1 MNGKSRLKMS
11 GSVRWWTLTLA
22 SLASL
27 LLLFSA
33 PAGAKSTS
41 QSSTPGAAK
50 VAAPLPGQASPAV
63 AAQPRNNG
71 KTEGIKIHGHWVIEV
86 RNPDGTVVTHREF
99 ENSLSQSSGAVLL
112 GSTLGR
118 QYSIGTWMLALGT
131 PGGTTAPCI
140 NTSSGNKPWACYIF
154 ETGVTVPTPSSL
166 YTTGTNGNS
175 FTTLTFSS
183 GGNLILTGTA
193 VAGNNGTIDSVQS
206 SNWYCLSNVLPSACT
221 PSNASAGAWQ
231 FTSAALG
238 TSAVSVTAGQT
249 IAVTVTFTFA

>member
-1 MNGKSRLKMS
+1 MNGKTGVNVS
-11 GSVRWWTLTLA
+11 GSVRRWTFTLA

-33 PAGAKSTS
+33 PGGAKSTS
-41 QSSTPGAAK
+41 QNSTPGAAK
-50 VAAPLPGQASPAV
+50 VAAPAPEQTSPAV
-63 AAQPRNNG
+63 AAQSRNNG

-99 ENSLSQSSGAVLL
+99 ENSLTQSSGAVLL

-118 QYSIGTWMLALGT
+118 QYSVGTWMLTLTNASNLG
-131 PGGTTAPCI
+131 PCI
-140 NTSSGNKPWACYIF
+140 NTNLSSKPWACYIF
-154 ETGVTVPTPSSL
+154 ETGTTLPSASPN
-166 YTTGTNGNS
+166 YDSSNS

-183 GGNLILTGTA
+183 GGSLILTGTA
-193 VAGNNGTIDSVQS
+193 VAGYSGTIDSVQS
-206 SNWYCLSNVLPSACT
+206 SNWYCLSSTLPSACT

-231 FTSAALG
+231 FTSASLG
-238 TSAVSVTAGQT
+238 SSAVSVTVGQT